1 VLGGLDN
8 CTYQNALVW
17 VITFSVCKSFDAAR
31 RTGGTRTKPHSY
43 GGDGGEQTDYSRLS
57 QMPYADP
64 AQYSGA
70 AAGADGK
77 AASPDT
83 SALPGAAPLP
93 SGPAPTT
100 SAAGS
105 APPPTGAPPAH
116 MQMAYAGLPPGMAP
130 NQVRAVIE
138 REAHLACCFVACQA
152 VCRYGARQTCSH
164 HSVRFQCV

>member
-1 VLGGLDN
+1 MG
-8 CTYQNALVW
+8 
-17 VITFSVCKSFDAAR
+17 
-31 RTGGTRTKPHSY
+31 TGGSRITSY

-57 QMPYADP
+57 QMQYADP

-77 AASPDT
+77 APSSDGAS
-83 SALPGAAPLP
+83 SGLPGAAPLP

-105 APPPTGAPPAH
+105 APPGAPPTH

-130 NQVRAVIE
+130 NQVRFALS
-138 REAHLACCFVACQA
+138 AT
-152 VCRYGARQTCSH
+152 GSNTG
-164 HSVRFQCV
+164 